1 MLLSTEPG
9 FRTKNIMNVN
19 LVYESKDFS
28 SYTYESMQQ
37 RCQRVMQ
44 LDNEL
49 NACPFIELYEPSYEN
64 ILTPTFG
71 TNYLNNKGEKVFL
84 NIHYATPAFFKLYDI
99 KVIEGEIPDINKE
112 DRRTVFVVNKAALK
126 ALGYTSINGV
136 GVIEENQKG

>member
-37 RCQRVMQ
+37 RRQRVMQ

-71 TNYLNNKGEKVFL
+71 TNYLNNKGEKAVSYTHLSFIYRGTL
-84 NIHYATPAFFKLYDI
+84 PVLFMAFISVPGRK
-99 KVIEGEIPDINKE
+99 
-112 DRRTVFVVNKAALK
+112 R
-126 ALGYTSINGV
+126 
-136 GVIEENQKG
+136 

>member
-1 MLLSTEPG
+1 MLLNTEPG

-37 RCQRVMQ
+37 RRQRVMQ

-49 NACPFIELYEPSYEN
+49 NTCPFIELYEPSYEN

-71 TNYLNNKGEKVFL
+71 TNYLNDKGEKVFL
-84 NIHYATPAFFKLYDI
+84 NIRYATPTFFKLYDI
-99 KVIEGEIPDINKE
+99 KVRSEEH
-112 DRRTVFVVNKAALK
+112 
-126 ALGYTSINGV
+126 TS
-136 GVIEENQKG
+136 ELQSP